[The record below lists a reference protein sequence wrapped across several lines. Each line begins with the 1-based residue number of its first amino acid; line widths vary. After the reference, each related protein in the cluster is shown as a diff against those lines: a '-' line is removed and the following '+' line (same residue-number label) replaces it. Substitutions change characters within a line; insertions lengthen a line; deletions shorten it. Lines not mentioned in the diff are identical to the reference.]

1 MAWCMP
7 YVTGKTYRVWWTDV
21 FIDWVNM
28 SCTLSDLWETTDS
41 GITFVHPYVETR
53 AGGYHLDTKS
63 TSNANSADA
72 PQNTLTGT
80 SSDVSGVNLQNAE
93 FLGTCAEFEQPL
105 CTETASVSVAEDAAL
120 CAAVT
125 GPAGAGFLADC
136 EAVMT
141 TASTAANT
149 ASGDDAA
156 DPLVRACTHT
166 DHVSVAADAA
176 NCSAITGTDLET

>member
-1 MAWCMP
+1 MP

-93 FLGTCAEFEQPL
+93 FLGTCAEFE
-105 CTETASVSVAEDAAL
+105 
-120 CAAVT
+120 
-125 GPAGAGFLADC
+125 
-136 EAVMT
+136 
-141 TASTAANT
+141 
-149 ASGDDAA
+149 
-156 DPLVRACTHT
+156 
-166 DHVSVAADAA
+166 
-176 NCSAITGTDLET
+176 